1 MEGPSK
7 TLLEPAGLDA
17 LCEALLPRLLPA
29 LHAMVEQATA
39 RALQSIQ
46 SMNSGSAPGATLLGT
61 MPPGRAVTVD
71 WTFTNTGQEVW
82 PAGSRLR
89 HLGGSLAPQP
99 GEPPARSQ
107 AGTPSG
113 SRLTLQAAMT
123 SPSEPGPCEA
133 QWQLESADGM
143 PLCPVM
149 LVRGAVV
156 AVTAATSAAQVAALR
171 PTADAASLRQPAAAG
186 EQSQPTAQ
194 SAADRWLQLFET
206 TFGNEVAV
214 LAQRPGG
221 REQVSGRMVNQVWE
235 YTRQRGLLRPQDN
248 AVIFDA
254 MLMQL
259 FSPVLQGASSCSSSD
274 LLPLI
279 HKIMG
284 RYLEWRG
291 SA

>member
-1 MEGPSK
+1 
-7 TLLEPAGLDA
+7 
-17 LCEALLPRLLPA
+17 
-29 LHAMVEQATA
+29 
-39 RALQSIQ
+39 
-46 SMNSGSAPGATLLGT
+46 
-61 MPPGRAVTVD
+61 
-71 WTFTNTGQEVW
+71 
-82 PAGSRLR
+82 
-89 HLGGSLAPQP
+89 
-99 GEPPARSQ
+99 
-107 AGTPSG
+107 
-113 SRLTLQAAMT
+113 MT

-186 EQSQPTAQ
+186 EQSQPTAQVAPSRPTDEMAALRPRADAQQQQQPAVTTRTTTTTSKTTTPTADAASLRQPAAAGVQPQPTAQ